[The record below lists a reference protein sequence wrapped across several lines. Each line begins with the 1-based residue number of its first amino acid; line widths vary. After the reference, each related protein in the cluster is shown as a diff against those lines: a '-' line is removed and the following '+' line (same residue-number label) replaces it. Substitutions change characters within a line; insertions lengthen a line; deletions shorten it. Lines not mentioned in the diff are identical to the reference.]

1 MASHLYQ
8 LRGLEFP
15 VYSECVC
22 RGRLQLALGPVLKSH
37 PRRSR
42 VVVTTRQPVAM
53 SSSSAT
59 LPESSHPSVMT
70 VPWFP
75 TPRELTAPGRLHAQP
90 LSQGLYK
97 QRSI

>member
-8 LRGLEFP
+8 LRGMEFP

-42 VVVTTRQPVAM
+42 VVVATRQPVM
-53 SSSSAT
+53 PSSTSIT
-59 LPESSHPSVMT
+59 LPESLHPSVVT
-70 VPWFP
+70 VAWLP
-75 TPRELTAPGRLHAQP
+75 TPRELTASDRLHAQP

-97 QRSI
+97 QG